1 LLLKAPSE
9 SERFHWNGFRK
20 INSKNQQ
27 QMNYTEN
34 FEGIRLDVQA
44 VDITIS
50 NDIQQEIRDMILRL
64 RRHVSEVNWVD
75 VYFNEKSGKS
85 TKQRSVSVRFGIH
98 GNDVFASD
106 SGNNFMALLKSVE
119 EKLRRQLEKK

>member
-1 LLLKAPSE
+1 
-9 SERFHWNGFRK
+9 
-20 INSKNQQ
+20 
-27 QMNYTEN
+27 MNYTEN

-64 RRHVSEVNWVD
+64 RRHVSEVNWLD

-85 TKQRSVSVRFGIH
+85 TKQRSVSVRFGIP
-98 GNDVFASD
+98 GNDAFASD
-106 SGNNFMALLKSVE
+106 SGDNFMALLKSVE
-119 EKLRRQLEKK
+119 EKLRRQLKKKK